1 MIAKSIFLH
10 YFLKKYY
17 FSVLL
22 ILILSNQ
29 FCYSKN
35 IIPDITFSEKKIDSV
50 SYRTNSEFNLIKFNL
65 HPIYSGHELEFT
77 VLNKFDSTDYL
88 ALRLTGEINN
98 KIVEQ
103 VYIDSLKPN
112 QNYKVVLKENSH
124 ILDLSSTINYTV
136 YLIVK
141 KHNVNIEKTLKYEVD
156 VKRVLI
162 SGELITFLIIGF
174 LFFSV
179 MIFFLKDKNI
189 SKVLHHDWGNF
200 RWARVVDYIARTL
213 IIILLLDEIGFFLKE
228 WGINIFIFKY
238 FEFFLRIPLI
248 SYAVFIANFII
259 IIPAT
264 YKIFVN
270 YFENLYSN
278 SSDMIAVF
286 YDSKN
291 FNTYKKKYAFIISLF
306 ILVLSY
312 IVWISQCFIW
322 NEFKFNDV
330 TPYTIAFWMAAI
342 LLILPVILMS
352 IIPVRISKL
361 SNDFKFVDSKINT
374 RSNFIF
380 LSIFFLSFSQTM
392 ITNILVLLP
401 LINKLRN
408 FSYSIINRIPPINKI
423 SEYDIIP
430 NENSRNWEIFNFTLL
445 TTSTITLLTFWQTA
459 ITPFP
464 PLESFY
470 PKAFT
475 ISLLYMTYILLYFLL
490 VNTKSFYRIKSV
502 FWILITLFILYGL
515 PVFYPH
521 LFVSADN
528 YSEIRFY
535 FINAFY
541 ETDLLVGGI
550 LLYFVIHIIAVY
562 NLYGVYTLQNMKE
575 NLFSSDFNNNKLF
588 KKYFFYI
595 CHKNSIISVFF
606 IYAFFFTVFF
616 FTKIGEL
623 MVLNPL
629 HKDIAYFI
637 SALPLVFVFYDLIG
651 QRAKRIYNEILKFSG
666 PVTIDKLIKRNSF
679 LKIYKC
685 WNEGRTSLTGWL
697 LSLFAIVIVYFVF
710 FLTITTLLDSSIKTE
725 FKLLWY
731 NKDRFTE
738 NVIDIKET
746 KDNLICTEEKGVRI
760 LSKID
765 GNTIFTFPTYNVPLI
780 SVIDDSLL
788 WISDSKEI
796 SLLNIES
803 GQLLY
808 KKRLLQN
815 KNKSWIEDNYNI
827 NCLYT
832 ENYAV
837 IKEYNNLSIYDAVNN
852 KTVLKVNNVN
862 SPLSILR
869 DGYPLWRNSKNEF
882 CYYSNKLKIVPNLI
896 FTKSILLLVSLKD
909 NFIVIDNDSTHL
921 FDYSGRKIWTIINYT
936 SKNNLHVFDCIDK
949 NSILFFAVNGDSL
962 IALNKVNGKKIWQL
976 ENHYYA
982 FLPYQYFNLGQNKD
996 LILKNDNLILVTDS
1010 KSNYFEFV
1018 EVNSGNIVQ
1027 KIPRKEFYGIQP
1039 ITAILKDNTLYSISF
1054 LSFNEYSISSQ
1065 KYELQDTYIINIKN
1079 KYSHFFKYDLFEL
1092 TPLSLLVSSD
1102 RIYFSNE
1109 KGVFA
1114 LERK

>member
-1 MIAKSIFLH
+1 MIAKLNFSH
-10 YFLKKYY
+10 YFFKKYY
-17 FSVLL
+17 FSVFL

-35 IIPDITFSEKKIDSV
+35 IIPDIEQNEKKIDSI
-50 SYRTNSEFNLIKFNL
+50 SYKTISELKLFKFNVS
-65 HPIYSGHELEFT
+65 PIYSESELEFAI
-77 VLNKFDSTDYL
+77 LSGFKKTDYL
-88 ALRLTGEINN
+88 ALRLIGEINN
-98 KIVEQ
+98 EIVVQ
-103 VYIDSLKPN
+103 DYIDSLKAN
-112 QNYKVVLKENSH
+112 QKYKIVLKENSH
-124 ILDLSSTINYTV
+124 TLDLSSTINYTV

-141 KHNVNIEKTLKYEVD
+141 KHDINIEKTLKYEVD
-156 VKRVLI
+156 VKRVLL

-179 MIFFLKDKNI
+179 IIFFLKDKNI
-189 SKVLHHDWGNF
+189 GKVLRYDWENS
-200 RWARVVDYIARTL
+200 RWARVVDYVARIL
-213 IIILLLDEIGFFLKE
+213 IIILLMDEIGFFLKE

-270 YFENLYSN
+270 YYGDLYSN

-286 YDSKN
+286 YDPKN
-291 FNTYKKKYAFIISLF
+291 FNTYKKKYAFIGSLS
-306 ILVLSY
+306 ILVISY
-312 IVWISQCFIW
+312 IVWIGQCFIW
-322 NEFKFNDV
+322 NEFKINDG

-352 IIPVRISKL
+352 ILPVRISKL
-361 SNDFKFVDSKINT
+361 SNDFKLVDSKINKK
-374 RSNFIF
+374 SSFIV
-380 LSIFFLSFSQTM
+380 LSIVFLSFSQTM

-408 FSYSIINRIPPINKI
+408 FSYSIINRIPPISKI
-423 SEYDIIP
+423 SENNIIP
-430 NENSRNWEIFNFTLL
+430 NENARNWEIFNFTLL
-445 TTSTITLLTFWQTA
+445 TTSTFILLIFWQTA

-490 VNTKSFYRIKSV
+490 INTKNFYRIKSV

-515 PVFYPH
+515 PIFYPH

-528 YSEIRFY
+528 YSDKRFY
-535 FINAFY
+535 LIKSFY
-541 ETDLLVGGI
+541 ETDLLVAGI
-550 LLYFVIHIIAVY
+550 LLFFVVHIIAVY
-562 NLYGVYTLQNMKE
+562 LFYGVYTLQNMRE
-575 NLFSSDFNNNKLF
+575 NLFSSDFNNNRLF

-595 CHKNSIISVFF
+595 CHKNSITFVFF
-606 IYAFFFTVFF
+606 IYVFLFSALF

-629 HKDIAYFI
+629 HKDIAYLI

-651 QRAKRIYNEILKFSG
+651 QRAKLIYNEILKFSG
-666 PVTIDKLIKRNSF
+666 PETIDKLIKRNSF
-679 LKIYKC
+679 LRIYKY
-685 WNEGRTSLTGWL
+685 WNNGRRSLTGWL
-697 LSLFAIVIVYFVF
+697 LSLFAIIIVYFVF
-710 FLTITTLLDSSIKTE
+710 FLTITTLLHGSIKTE
-725 FKLLWY
+725 FRPLWY

-746 KDNLICTEEKGVRI
+746 NANLICTEEKGVRI

-765 GNTIFTFPTYNVPLI
+765 GNVIITFPTYYVPLI

-796 SLLNIES
+796 SLLNTKS

-808 KKRLLQN
+808 KKRLMQN

-827 NCLYT
+827 NYLFT
-832 ENYAV
+832 KGYAV
-837 IKEYNNLSIYDAVNN
+837 IKEYNNLSIYDAVNS
-852 KTVLKVNNVN
+852 KRVFLVNNLN

-909 NFIVIDNDSTHL
+909 NFIVIDNDSTHF
-921 FDYSGRKIWTIINYT
+921 FDYSGRKIWAIINYT
-936 SKNNLHVFDCIDK
+936 SKNNLHVFDCTVKD
-949 NSILFFAVNGDSL
+949 SILLFAVNSDSL

-976 ENHYYA
+976 EDHSYA
-982 FLPYQYFNLGQNKD
+982 FLPYQYFYLGQKKD
-996 LILKNDNLILVTDS
+996 LILKNDNLILTTDS
-1010 KSNYFEFV
+1010 RSNFFEFV
-1018 EVNSGNIVQ
+1018 EINSGKIVQ
-1027 KIPRKEFYGIQP
+1027 KIPRKEFFDIQP

-1054 LSFNEYSISSQ
+1054 LSFNEYSISQ
-1065 KYELQDTYIINIKN
+1065 KKYELQDPYIINIKN
-1079 KYSHFFKYDLFEL
+1079 KYSHFFKYNLSEL
-1092 TPLSLLVSSD
+1092 NPIALLVSSD
-1102 RIYFSNE
+1102 RIYFSNG